1 MMTLRLC
8 RFLLA
13 GVSFLAAAPAWAQTP
28 TPALAEEAVAE
39 EMDASFFVT
48 WAGASVRSAPNGTA
62 EIAET
67 LPFGAQ
73 AIVTGRLAAGGWVRV
88 QTPNTPIGYM
98 WAETL
103 APMRVTLPGIVPATS
118 PSPRPGLA
126 APPPEDGR
134 ADDSPAAAT
143 PLGSVGATPLTA
155 TGRVS
160 PSDAADHYSL
170 TTEGWTRLSADLTG
184 MTGDADIE
192 LRDAGGSALASSDNG
207 GAEDDRIV
215 ALVGPGTYQ
224 LVVTSYEDGTPYRL
238 AVSGTPGEPPPPD
251 AAGSDPASAA
261 DLGDAT
267 GTRLEARERVG
278 LGDDGDTFAFR
289 IRERQTVRVTLT
301 GLSAD
306 ADIDLTDATSGHEL
320 SSSNIDADPELLV
333 ATLDPGT
340 YYVTVSPE
348 EGLTDYVLAVM
359 ATAAAPIPPD
369 AAGDT
374 PARAGVIQGVGP
386 SLVTIRDWVGFSDR
400 GDYWRFTLTEP
411 ADVSVLMTMET
422 SDADIALLRASDQ
435 ETLIESSNVSID
447 PEELRGRLAPGTYL
461 LRVDSYQGDAPYALE
476 IRAVPAK

>member
-8 RFLLA
+8 RFLLG
-13 GVSFLAAAPAWAQTP
+13 GVSLLAAAPAWAQA
-28 TPALAEEAVAE
+28 PAPAFAEEAVAE
-39 EMDASFFVT
+39 EMDAPFFVT

-73 AIVTGRLAAGGWVRV
+73 AIVTGRLATGGWVRV

-103 APMRVTLPGIVPATS
+103 APMRVTLPGIIPATS
-118 PSPRPGLA
+118 PSAMPGPA
-126 APPPEDGR
+126 VPPEDGP

-143 PLGSVGATPLTA
+143 PLGSIGATPLTA

-160 PSDAADHYSL
+160 PSDAADVYSL

-207 GAEDDRIV
+207 GSADDRIV

-224 LVVTSYEDGTPYRL
+224 LVVTSYEDETPYSL
-238 AVSGTPGEPPPPD
+238 AVSGTPGEAPPPD
-251 AAGSDPASAA
+251 AAGPDPASAA

-289 IRERQTVRVTLT
+289 IRERQTVRVALT

-306 ADIDLTDATSGHEL
+306 ADIDLTDAASSHKL
-320 SSSNIDADPELLV
+320 SSSNIDDDPELLV

-348 EGLTDYVLAVM
+348 EGLTDYLLAVT
-359 ATAAAPIPPD
+359 AAAAAPIPPD

-374 PARAGVIQGVGP
+374 PGRAGVIEGVGAAP
-386 SLVTIRDWVGFSDR
+386 VVIHDWVGFSDR

-435 ETLIESSNVSID
+435 ETLIESSNTSID
-447 PEELRGRLAPGTYL
+447 PEELRGRLDPGTYL
-461 LRVDSYQGDAPYALE
+461 LWVDSYQGDAPYALE